1 MFDNIIEDYSPQKTE
16 NKKTKAKNYYQA
28 IKKTY
33 KKDSASIILIF
44 LKMGK
49 LKKNMLKLEILV
61 REMQIEKEKK
71 YKWKITTTKEKFFW
85 II

>member
-1 MFDNIIEDYSPQKTE
+1 MFNQSIKINLVLFDNIIEDYSPQKTE

-71 YKWKITTTKEKFFW
+71 YK
-85 II
+85 

>member
-1 MFDNIIEDYSPQKTE
+1 MFNQSIKINLVLFDNIIEDYSPQKTE

-33 KKDSASIILIF
+33 KKDCASIILIF

-61 REMQIEKEKK
+61 CEMQIEKEKK
-71 YKWKITTTKEKFFW
+71 YK
-85 II
+85 